1 METYYTDKERKFV
14 ISAFR
19 ELRIALADD
28 LSYPEIRRIEDIIK
42 GGIAAGKA
50 HRDKYGINPSVRHL
64 NTALLL
70 SRYVGADRNM
80 IIATLLY
87 QICSDDYFSLEDV
100 KAEFGDDVRSI
111 IHGLKNV
118 ADLYKK
124 QTTQRDENFSKLM
137 MAFAENIR
145 VIIIMIVDRL
155 ALMKAINHHPNQKFV
170 FDIASESLYLYAPLA
185 HRLGLYKIK
194 SELEDMSLKYTNRDL
209 YTQIAHKLNESK
221 QERDK
226 YIAEFIAPIKKKLE
240 DDGFKFEIKGR
251 TKSIYSIWN
260 KMRKQNAELK
270 DIYDLFAIRIIIDT
284 PLKNERSDC
293 WKAFAIVTDMFK
305 PNPSRL
311 KDWISIPKSNGYE
324 SLHTTVTGP
333 GQRWVEVQIRT
344 QRMDEI
350 AEKGLAAHFKYKGVK
365 SEKSL
370 DDWMANVRDLLETSG
385 KDTPE
390 IMKKMNMDVY
400 DKEVFIFTPKGDLF
414 RLPLGAT
421 ILDFAF
427 AIHSKIGCS
436 CIGGKVNGK
445 THKINYELKNGDTV
459 EVLTSSTQQPKQQWL
474 SIVTTSKAKNKIRQ
488 SLNEISN
495 RSAEFAKELLQRR
508 FKNRKIEIEEAILTK
523 VIKRLGYKTAT
534 DFYNEISSE
543 KLDIGQIV
551 DSYVAL
557 KEKEDETQQIASSRS
572 AQEFVMQPPALSS
585 SESSDVVII
594 GEGIKGINFKLSKC
608 CMPIQGDDIMG
619 FIASDGAIKIHKRG
633 CPNARHLMNRYP
645 YRTIKAAWSEI
656 VGGNQFAVPLSII
669 GNDDIGIVNNI
680 TSLITKEKSVSLRSI
695 AIDSND
701 GLFQGRLVVG
711 VNDTVSLNNL
721 IKKITAIKGV
731 KSMQQTNYIDNL
743 LSRGF
748 DS

>member
-1 METYYTDKERKFV
+1 MGTYYTDKERKFV

-427 AIHSKIGCS
+427 AIHSKIGCT

-543 KLDIGQIV
+543 KLDIGLIV

-731 KSMQQTNYIDNL
+731 KDVRRNN
-743 LSRGF
+743 
-748 DS
+748 

>member
-155 ALMKAINHHPNQKFV
+155 ALMTAINHHPNQKFV

-427 AIHSKIGCS
+427 AIHSKIGCT

-551 DSYVAL
+551 DNYVAL

-572 AQEFVMQPPALSS
+572 AQEFVMQPPTLSS

-731 KSMQQTNYIDNL
+731 KDVRRNN
-743 LSRGF
+743 
-748 DS
+748 

>member
-427 AIHSKIGCS
+427 AIHSKIGCT

-551 DSYVAL
+551 DNYVAL

-572 AQEFVMQPPALSS
+572 AQEFVMQPPTLSS

-669 GNDDIGIVNNI
+669 GNDDIGVVNNI

-731 KSMQQTNYIDNL
+731 KDVRRNN
-743 LSRGF
+743 
-748 DS
+748 

>member
-427 AIHSKIGCS
+427 AIHSKIGCT

-680 TSLITKEKSVSLRSI
+680 TSLTKEKSVSLRSI

-731 KSMQQTNYIDNL
+731 KDVRRNN
-743 LSRGF
+743 
-748 DS
+748 

>member
-155 ALMKAINHHPNQKFV
+155 ALMKAINHHPYQKFV

-427 AIHSKIGCS
+427 AIHSKIGCT

-551 DSYVAL
+551 DNYVAL

-572 AQEFVMQPPALSS
+572 AQEFVMQPPTLSS

-731 KSMQQTNYIDNL
+731 KDVRRNN
-743 LSRGF
+743 
-748 DS
+748 

>member
-226 YIAEFIAPIKKKLE
+226 YIAKFIAPIKKKLE

-427 AIHSKIGCS
+427 AIHSKIGCT
-436 CIGGKVNGK
+436 CIGGKVNCK

-633 CPNARHLMNRYP
+633 CPNARHLMSRYP

-731 KSMQQTNYIDNL
+731 KDVRRNN
-743 LSRGF
+743 
-748 DS
+748 

>member
-19 ELRIALADD
+19 ELRIALAND

-427 AIHSKIGCS
+427 AIHSKIGCT

-551 DSYVAL
+551 DNYVAL

-572 AQEFVMQPPALSS
+572 AQEFVMQPPTLSS

-731 KSMQQTNYIDNL
+731 KDVRRNN
-743 LSRGF
+743 
-748 DS
+748 

>member
-365 SEKSL
+365 SETSL

-427 AIHSKIGCS
+427 AIHSKIGCT

-731 KSMQQTNYIDNL
+731 KDVRRNN
-743 LSRGF
+743 
-748 DS
+748 

>member
-226 YIAEFIAPIKKKLE
+226 YIAEFISPIKKKLE

-427 AIHSKIGCS
+427 AIHSKIGCT

-731 KSMQQTNYIDNL
+731 KDVRRNN
-743 LSRGF
+743 
-748 DS
+748 

>member
-1 METYYTDKERKFV
+1 MEIKMMETYYTDKERKFV

-209 YTQIAHKLNESK
+209 YTEIAHKLNESK

-427 AIHSKIGCS
+427 AIHSKIGCT

-551 DSYVAL
+551 DNYVAL

-572 AQEFVMQPPALSS
+572 AQEFVMQPPTLSS

-731 KSMQQTNYIDNL
+731 KDVRRNN
-743 LSRGF
+743 
-748 DS
+748 

>member
-619 FIASDGAIKIHKRG
+619 FIASDGAIKIHKHG

-731 KSMQQTNYIDNL
+731 KDVRRNN
-743 LSRGF
+743 
-748 DS
+748 

>member
-260 KMRKQNAELK
+260 KMRKQSAELK

-427 AIHSKIGCS
+427 AIHSKIGCT

-731 KSMQQTNYIDNL
+731 KDVRRNN
-743 LSRGF
+743 
-748 DS
+748 

>member
-427 AIHSKIGCS
+427 AIHSKIGCT

-523 VIKRLGYKTAT
+523 IIKRLGYKTAT

-731 KSMQQTNYIDNL
+731 KDVRRNN
-743 LSRGF
+743 
-748 DS
+748 

>member
-427 AIHSKIGCS
+427 AIHSKIGCT

-585 SESSDVVII
+585 PESSDVVII

-731 KSMQQTNYIDNL
+731 KDVRRNN
-743 LSRGF
+743 
-748 DS
+748 

>member
-427 AIHSKIGCS
+427 AIHSKIGCT

-656 VGGNQFAVPLSII
+656 VGGNQFVVPLSII

-731 KSMQQTNYIDNL
+731 KDVRRNN
-743 LSRGF
+743 
-748 DS
+748 

>member
-42 GGIAAGKA
+42 GGIATGKA

-731 KSMQQTNYIDNL
+731 KDVRRNN
-743 LSRGF
+743 
-748 DS
+748 

>member
-427 AIHSKIGCS
+427 AIHSKIGCT

-534 DFYNEISSE
+534 DVYNEISSE

-731 KSMQQTNYIDNL
+731 KDVRRNN
-743 LSRGF
+743 
-748 DS
+748 

>member
-427 AIHSKIGCS
+427 AIHSKIGCT

-495 RSAEFAKELLQRR
+495 RSAVFAKELLQRR

-551 DSYVAL
+551 DNYVAL

-572 AQEFVMQPPALSS
+572 AQEFVMQPPTLSS

-731 KSMQQTNYIDNL
+731 KDVRRNN
-743 LSRGF
+743 
-748 DS
+748 

>member
-427 AIHSKIGCS
+427 AIHSKIGCT

-508 FKNRKIEIEEAILTK
+508 FKNRKIEIEEAILTN
-523 VIKRLGYKTAT
+523 VIKRLVYKTAT

-731 KSMQQTNYIDNL
+731 KDVRRNN
-743 LSRGF
+743 
-748 DS
+748 

>member
-427 AIHSKIGCS
+427 AIHSKIGCT

-645 YRTIKAAWSEI
+645 YRTIKAVWSEI

-731 KSMQQTNYIDNL
+731 KDVRRNN
-743 LSRGF
+743 
-748 DS
+748 

>member
-427 AIHSKIGCS
+427 AIHSKIGCT

-551 DSYVAL
+551 DNYVAL

-572 AQEFVMQPPALSS
+572 AQEFVMQPPTLSS

-680 TSLITKEKSVSLRSI
+680 TSLISKEKSVSLRSI

-731 KSMQQTNYIDNL
+731 KDVRRNN
-743 LSRGF
+743 
-748 DS
+748 

>member
-701 GLFQGRLVVG
+701 GLFQGHLVVG

-731 KSMQQTNYIDNL
+731 KDVRRNN
-743 LSRGF
+743 
-748 DS
+748 

>member
-427 AIHSKIGCS
+427 AIHSKIGCT

-551 DSYVAL
+551 DSCVAL
-557 KEKEDETQQIASSRS
+557 KEKENETQQIASSRS

-731 KSMQQTNYIDNL
+731 KDVRRNN
-743 LSRGF
+743 
-748 DS
+748 

>member
-194 SELEDMSLKYTNRDL
+194 SELEDISLKYTNRDL

-427 AIHSKIGCS
+427 AIHSKIGCT

-731 KSMQQTNYIDNL
+731 KDVRRNN
-743 LSRGF
+743 
-748 DS
+748 

>member
-42 GGIAAGKA
+42 GGIATGKA

-170 FDIASESLYLYAPLA
+170 FDIASESLYLYVPLA

-427 AIHSKIGCS
+427 AIHSKIGCT

-633 CPNARHLMNRYP
+633 CPNARHLMSRYP

-731 KSMQQTNYIDNL
+731 KDVRRNN
-743 LSRGF
+743 
-748 DS
+748 

>member
-251 TKSIYSIWN
+251 TKSIYSIW
-260 KMRKQNAELK
+260 
-270 DIYDLFAIRIIIDT
+270 
-284 PLKNERSDC
+284 
-293 WKAFAIVTDMFK
+293 KAFAIVTDMFK

-421 ILDFAF
+421 IALA
-427 AIHSKIGCS
+427 
-436 CIGGKVNGK
+436 GK
-445 THKINYELKNGDTV
+445 
-459 EVLTSSTQQPKQQWL
+459 ST
-474 SIVTTSKAKNKIRQ
+474 AKHIR
-488 SLNEISN
+488 L
-495 RSAEFAKELLQRR
+495 
-508 FKNRKIEIEEAILTK
+508 
-523 VIKRLGYKTAT
+523 
-534 DFYNEISSE
+534 
-543 KLDIGQIV
+543 
-551 DSYVAL
+551 
-557 KEKEDETQQIASSRS
+557 
-572 AQEFVMQPPALSS
+572 
-585 SESSDVVII
+585 
-594 GEGIKGINFKLSKC
+594 
-608 CMPIQGDDIMG
+608 IM
-619 FIASDGAIKIHKRG
+619 S
-633 CPNARHLMNRYP
+633 
-645 YRTIKAAWSEI
+645 
-656 VGGNQFAVPLSII
+656 
-669 GNDDIGIVNNI
+669 
-680 TSLITKEKSVSLRSI
+680 
-695 AIDSND
+695 
-701 GLFQGRLVVG
+701 
-711 VNDTVSLNNL
+711 
-721 IKKITAIKGV
+721 
-731 KSMQQTNYIDNL
+731 
-743 LSRGF
+743 
-748 DS
+748 

>member
-427 AIHSKIGCS
+427 AIHSKIGCT

-508 FKNRKIEIEEAILTK
+508 FKNRKIETEEAILTK

-731 KSMQQTNYIDNL
+731 KDVRRNN
-743 LSRGF
+743 
-748 DS
+748 

>member
-1 METYYTDKERKFV
+1 METYYTAKERKFV

-240 DDGFKFEIKGR
+240 NDGFKFEIKGR

-427 AIHSKIGCS
+427 AIHSKIGCT

-731 KSMQQTNYIDNL
+731 KDVRRNN
-743 LSRGF
+743 
-748 DS
+748 

>member
-194 SELEDMSLKYTNRDL
+194 SELEDMFLKYTNRDL

-427 AIHSKIGCS
+427 AIHSKIGCT

-551 DSYVAL
+551 DNYVAL

-572 AQEFVMQPPALSS
+572 AQEFVMQPPTLSS

-731 KSMQQTNYIDNL
+731 KDVRRNN
-743 LSRGF
+743 
-748 DS
+748 

>member
-427 AIHSKIGCS
+427 AIHSKIGCT

-474 SIVTTSKAKNKIRQ
+474 SIVPTSKAKNKIRQ

-551 DSYVAL
+551 DNYVAL

-572 AQEFVMQPPALSS
+572 AQEFVMQPPTLSS

-731 KSMQQTNYIDNL
+731 KDVRRNN
-743 LSRGF
+743 
-748 DS
+748 

>member
-137 MAFAENIR
+137 MVFAENIR

-731 KSMQQTNYIDNL
+731 KDVRRNN
-743 LSRGF
+743 
-748 DS
+748 

>member
-284 PLKNERSDC
+284 PLKNERNDC

-427 AIHSKIGCS
+427 AIHSKIGCT

-731 KSMQQTNYIDNL
+731 KDVRRNN
-743 LSRGF
+743 
-748 DS
+748 

>member
-226 YIAEFIAPIKKKLE
+226 YIAEFIAPIKKRLE

-633 CPNARHLMNRYP
+633 CPNALHLMNRYP

-731 KSMQQTNYIDNL
+731 KDVRRNN
-743 LSRGF
+743 
-748 DS
+748 

>member
-118 ADLYKK
+118 AYLYKK

-427 AIHSKIGCS
+427 AIHSKIGCT

-551 DSYVAL
+551 DNYVAL

-572 AQEFVMQPPALSS
+572 AQEFVMQPPTLSS

-731 KSMQQTNYIDNL
+731 KDVRRNN
-743 LSRGF
+743 
-748 DS
+748 

>member
-270 DIYDLFAIRIIIDT
+270 GIYDLFAIRIIIDT

-427 AIHSKIGCS
+427 AIHSKIGCT

-731 KSMQQTNYIDNL
+731 KDVRRNN
-743 LSRGF
+743 
-748 DS
+748 

>member
-427 AIHSKIGCS
+427 AIHSKIGCT

-656 VGGNQFAVPLSII
+656 VGNQFAVPLSII

-731 KSMQQTNYIDNL
+731 KDVRRNN
-743 LSRGF
+743 
-748 DS
+748 

>member
-427 AIHSKIGCS
+427 AIHSKIGCT

-543 KLDIGQIV
+543 KLDIGLIV

-572 AQEFVMQPPALSS
+572 AQEFVMQPPTLSS

-695 AIDSND
+695 VIDSND

-731 KSMQQTNYIDNL
+731 KDVRRNN
-743 LSRGF
+743 
-748 DS
+748 